1 MVKAMH
7 LSLPWK
13 LVSIHSTLILLFMF
27 TLWRRW
33 FLLDIPFDDFYAP
46 FFFTSGPIVYF
57 IAWWLQHWSEPL
69 FPVGTSAMMSW
80 NLVPGCVCLL
90 LGGVQWYWIG
100 RLWMWSQRS
109 RVVGACDIVGSP
121 AVAYLCLVRL
131 LRPEGTS

>member
-1 MVKAMH
+1 MH

-57 IAWWLQHWSEPL
+57 
-69 FPVGTSAMMSW
+69 M
-80 NLVPGCVCLL
+80 
-90 LGGVQWYWIG
+90 LGGCSTG
-100 RLWMWSQRS
+100 RSPFSRPEHPSMVSWDLDSRMRVSAAWRS
-109 RVVGACDIVGSP
+109 SVVLDRSVVDVVPAISCCWTCDIVGLTCRELS
-121 AVAYLCLVRL
+121 LSR
-131 LRPEGTS
+131 